1 MLTPAER
8 VEPRKDLYMRTRHDR
23 TTLTQWYPL
32 LLSMLLTGTGIG
44 HAQSAQP
51 GPSPSFYETLAR
63 RVSLGGY
70 GSVRFEAN
78 DLDES
83 NNGFDF
89 RRFVLTLDAN
99 PVERLHFNFELEFE
113 RFTALE
119 LEREVEAE
127 DGGLAVEQAVEG
139 SNESELS
146 VEQAWAQYDIAP
158 WLNVRVGAL
167 LVPLGRF
174 NLFHDDNRWTI
185 PRRPLVDRGVPVLP
199 VESAWTDLGAGLAGD
214 IPVGRQGL
222 IRYEIYVLNGVVLD
236 AEVED
241 IVQTRDPERN
251 KFELEAEFSPVRAP
265 FDKDLNDTKAVAG
278 RILFSPALG
287 YELAVSGYVGEYTP
301 DTFEADEYVWSVAV
315 DGKAT
320 IAGFEIEGEFVTTR
334 WQNVEKVARDF
345 ARIVGEQAAEIPGS
359 ASPTLEG
366 EIAFELANLA
376 DRKSGYWVELRYPF
390 WPASLNQTF
399 LGKGFANPQF
409 VPVVRWEQVFFD
421 DLLTEMAF
429 SGGMVTAFE
438 TRDATLNRLTVGFG
452 YRPTPLW
459 IISLAYEY
467 TFTNHGSL
475 AGLTNFLPAQEN
487 EDTAQALLVG
497 IAFGF

>member
-1 MLTPAER
+1 
-8 VEPRKDLYMRTRHDR
+8 MRALRGSNTVVGWSAG
-23 TTLTQWYPL
+23 LVVL
-32 LLSMLLTGTGIG
+32 LLFSTGAG
-44 HAQSAQP
+44 HAQEARSAPP
-51 GPSPSFYETLAR
+51 GSLYESIAK
-63 RVSLGGY
+63 RVNLGGY
-70 GSVRFEAN
+70 GSVRFETN
-78 DLDES
+78 DLEES
-83 NNGFDF
+83 NSGFDF

-113 RFTALE
+113 RFTSLE

-146 VEQAWAQYDIAP
+146 IEQAWAQYDIAP
-158 WLNVRVGAL
+158 WLNLRVGAL

-174 NLFHDDNRWTI
+174 NLFHDDNRRTI
-185 PRRPLVDRGVPVLP
+185 PRRSLVDRGVPVLP
-199 VESAWTDLGAGLAGD
+199 VKSAWTDLGAGLVGE

-222 IRYEIYVLNGVVLD
+222 LRYEIYVLNGVVLD

-251 KFELEAEFSPVRAP
+251 KFELEAKFSPVRAP

-320 IAGFEIEGEFVTTR
+320 IAGFEIEGEYVTTG
-334 WQNVEKVARDF
+334 WQNIRKVARDF
-345 ARIVGEQAAEIPGS
+345 ARIVGEQAAEIPDS

-366 EIAFELANLA
+366 EIEFELANLA

-390 WPASLNQTF
+390 WPAALNRTF
-399 LGKGFANPQF
+399 LGQGFANPQF

-421 DLLTEMAF
+421 NLLTEMAF
-429 SGGMVTAFE
+429 SGGTVTAFE

-467 TFTNHGSL
+467 TFADHGSL
-475 AGLTNFLPAQEN
+475 TGLTNFLPAQEN
-487 EDTAQALLVG
+487 EDEAHALLVG
-497 IAFGF
+497 LAFGF